1 MPAKSLCSVFCMR
14 RTSKVLKLI
23 FHFSNAIQSVFRMSC
38 NFFIP
43 RALTSYFSSG
53 AEARRADGFDL
64 TMSYL
69 LGRRASLFLQPC
81 IKMRFFRW
89 AARCARTRNVLFL
102 SAIKFAFFEWHA
114 TWERWYSHTNSG
126 GSGMKWWANFADEI
140 FILNW
145 MRNNVLQL
153 LLAASK

>member
-69 LGRRASLFLQPC
+69 LGRRASLFLQAC

-102 SAIKFAFFEWHA
+102 SAIKFAFFWVTCDVRALILAHKLGGQRYEVMS
-114 TWERWYSHTNSG
+114 EFCRWNIYF
-126 GSGMKWWANFADEI
+126 KLDA
-140 FILNW
+140 
-145 MRNNVLQL
+145 
-153 LLAASK
+153 K